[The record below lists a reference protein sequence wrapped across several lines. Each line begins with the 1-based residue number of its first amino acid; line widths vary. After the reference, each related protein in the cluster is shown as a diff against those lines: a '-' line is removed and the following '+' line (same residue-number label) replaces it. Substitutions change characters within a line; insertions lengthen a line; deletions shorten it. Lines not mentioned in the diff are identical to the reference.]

1 MAQWISIEEAAA
13 KYGFETEYIWV
24 LIEMREITVD
34 YERPGI
40 DIISDDSVQEF
51 MSRNERG
58 ATLMYIEK
66 LERYCIDKS
75 KLCSI
80 YLSLLGKQDK
90 EITRY
95 TNQMVETMWPI
106 AEVGKRTRLGADYL
120 LYLLAEKN
128 LYENQEVK
136 SDYLFSTRSMLLN
149 NRDREHQQPVKLLY
163 GSLQLY
169 KKLQVLLFFL

>member
-1 MAQWISIEEAAA
+1 MA
-13 KYGFETEYIWV
+13 
-24 LIEMREITVD
+24 
-34 YERPGI
+34 
-40 DIISDDSVQEF
+40 
-51 MSRNERG
+51 
-58 ATLMYIEK
+58 
-66 LERYCIDKS
+66 
-75 KLCSI
+75 
-80 YLSLLGKQDK
+80 
-90 EITRY
+90 
-95 TNQMVETMWPI
+95 ETMRPV

-136 SDYLFSTRSMLLN
+136 SDYLFSMLLN

>member
-1 MAQWISIEEAAA
+1 M
-13 KYGFETEYIWV
+13 
-24 LIEMREITVD
+24 
-34 YERPGI
+34 
-40 DIISDDSVQEF
+40 
-51 MSRNERG
+51 
-58 ATLMYIEK
+58 
-66 LERYCIDKS
+66 
-75 KLCSI
+75 
-80 YLSLLGKQDK
+80 
-90 EITRY
+90 
-95 TNQMVETMWPI
+95 
-106 AEVGKRTRLGADYL
+106 

>member
-80 YLSLLGKQDK
+80 YLSLLGKH
-90 EITRY
+90 
-95 TNQMVETMWPI
+95 
-106 AEVGKRTRLGADYL
+106 
-120 LYLLAEKN
+120 
-128 LYENQEVK
+128 
-136 SDYLFSTRSMLLN
+136 SMLLN

>member
-1 MAQWISIEEAAA
+1 
-13 KYGFETEYIWV
+13 
-24 LIEMREITVD
+24 
-34 YERPGI
+34 
-40 DIISDDSVQEF
+40 
-51 MSRNERG
+51 
-58 ATLMYIEK
+58 
-66 LERYCIDKS
+66 
-75 KLCSI
+75 
-80 YLSLLGKQDK
+80 
-90 EITRY
+90 
-95 TNQMVETMWPI
+95 
-106 AEVGKRTRLGADYL
+106 DYL

>member
-1 MAQWISIEEAAA
+1 M
-13 KYGFETEYIWV
+13 
-24 LIEMREITVD
+24 
-34 YERPGI
+34 
-40 DIISDDSVQEF
+40 SV
-51 MSRNERG
+51 SV
-58 ATLMYIEK
+58 
-66 LERYCIDKS
+66 S
-75 KLCSI
+75 
-80 YLSLLGKQDK
+80 
-90 EITRY
+90 Y
-95 TNQMVETMWPI
+95 TH
-106 AEVGKRTRLGADYL
+106 LDYL